1 MDSTG
6 KSTDLQAVSQEA
18 INKRL
23 DGLRFKVMSGDDF
36 DAEAGEHSIQQVT
49 FVVRVDAN
57 DETIVELYKGDS
69 KIGSLGGNGSGTRAL
84 RRDTRA
90 GEGEVVAI
98 NHCIISGNYG
108 SS

>member
-6 KSTDLQAVSQEA
+6 KSTDLQAVAQDA

-23 DGLRFKVMSGDDF
+23 DNLRFRVMSGDDF

-49 FVVRVDAN
+49 FVVRN
-57 DETIVELYKGDS
+57 DGTDTTVELYKGDS

>member
-6 KSTDLQAVSQEA
+6 KSTDLQAVAQEA

-23 DGLRFKVMSGDDF
+23 DGLRFRAMSGDDF

-49 FVVRVDAN
+49 FVIRN
-57 DETIVELYKGDS
+57 DGTDTTIELYKGDS

-84 RRDTRA
+84 QRDTRA
-90 GEGEVVAI
+90 GGEEVIAI
-98 NHCIISGNYG
+98 DHCVIYGYYG

>member
-6 KSTDLQAVSQEA
+6 KSTDLQAVAQEA

-23 DGLRFKVMSGDDF
+23 DNLRFRVMTGDDF
-36 DAEAGEHSIQQVT
+36 DTEAGEHSIQQVT
-49 FVVRVDAN
+49 FVVRN
-57 DETIVELYKGDS
+57 DGTDTTVELYKGDS

-84 RRDTRA
+84 LRDTRA
-90 GEGEVVAI
+90 REGEVVAI

-108 SS
+108 LS

>member
-1 MDSTG
+1 MDSKG

-23 DGLRFKVMSGDDF
+23 DGLRFKVMSGDEF

-49 FVVRVDAN
+49 FVVRVDEN
-57 DETIVELYKGDS
+57 DDTYVELYKGDS

-84 RRDTRA
+84 RNNTRA
-90 GEGEVVAI
+90 GGEVVAI

>member
-6 KSTDLQAVSQEA
+6 KPTDLQAVSQEA

-23 DGLRFKVMSGDDF
+23 GGLRFKVMSGDDF

-49 FVVRVDAN
+49 FVVRVDEHN
-57 DETIVELYKGDS
+57 ETIVELYKGDS

-84 RRDTRA
+84 QKNTRA
-90 GEGEVVAI
+90 GEEEVIAI
-98 NHCIISGNYG
+98 DHCIVYG
-108 SS
+108 LYE

>member
-1 MDSTG
+1 MGTNEKG
-6 KSTDLQAVSQEA
+6 TDLQAVAQEA

-23 DGLRFKVMSGDDF
+23 DDLRFRVMSGDDF

-49 FVVRVDAN
+49 FVVRN
-57 DETIVELYKGDS
+57 DGTDTTVELYKGDS

-90 GEGEVVAI
+90 GGEEVIAI
-98 NHCIISGNYG
+98 DHCVIYGYYG

>member
-1 MDSTG
+1 MDNTG
-6 KSTDLQAVSQEA
+6 KSTDLQAVAQEA

-23 DGLRFKVMSGDDF
+23 DDLRFRVMSGDDF

-49 FVVRVDAN
+49 FVIRNNGTD
-57 DETIVELYKGDS
+57 TTVELYKGDS
-69 KIGSLGGNGSGTRAL
+69 KIGSLGGNGTGTRAL

-90 GEGEVVAI
+90 GGEEVIAI
-98 NHCIISGNYG
+98 NHCAIYGNYG